1 MQPLKLVSV
10 KTIDINGDVDTSLS
24 PRTRADSR
32 FNRKR
37 RRKTILRNIVT
48 INFIIYDYLLIMFA

>member
-32 FNRKR
+32 FNRNR
-37 RRKTILRNIVT
+37 RGKTILRNIVT